1 MASKVHKSNPQAPRF
16 NEVLAL
22 RAGVIATAAIG
33 VALLASVFFIPSE
46 IQVLDRGGKDRSAI
60 EQELV
65 RELELLR
72 GAWDPKWRKRILDK
86 APIRAQEFAGPL
98 NRILRMRSHR
108 LMEQAVEYAGA
119 LGELDLRD
127 AAAEIA
133 TSSAQL
139 APSLRI
145 KAMKTTEQLGRWD
158 RDQLADFVALGTPP
172 VQLAALEISSQRR
185 DAPWPEIL
193 ELLTN
198 ADDSV
203 AGRTLSNAAIQAI
216 PEHPPEELARALWD
230 MVVSGDTQGTMLGLR
245 AIRRTK
251 LDAAMGQRLAGLLG
265 RLNPDAQLVCLDLL
279 GSMGKPLGDPGPV
292 WNLVQEADTDSRIR
306 ARALYCL
313 EQTRSFEA
321 QQVREQVFNMDPLA
335 KYFAARCLIAADQ
348 RDGPD
353 ILLDLVDTDEV
364 DLSVASRRLLAW
376 LTGRG
381 PGTSRDGFRNSLPT
395 AIESHGERRLPAP
408 GYDFDQR

>member
-1 MASKVHKSNPQAPRF
+1 MVSKVHNSNLKAPRF
-16 NEVLAL
+16 NEALAL

-33 VALLASVFFIPSE
+33 VALLASIFFIPSE
-46 IQVLDRGGKDRSAI
+46 IEVVGRGDKDRSAI

-108 LMEQAVEYAGA
+108 LIEQAVEYAGA

-127 AAAEIA
+127 AAAKIA
-133 TSSAQL
+133 TSPAQL
-139 APSLRI
+139 APSLRT
-145 KAMKTTEQLGRWD
+145 KAMKATEQLGRWD

-172 VQLAALEISSQRR
+172 VQLAALEICSQRR

-198 ADDSV
+198 ADDSL
-203 AGRTLSNAAIQAI
+203 AGRTLSDAAIQAI
-216 PEHPPEELARALWD
+216 PEHPPEELAQALWD
-230 MVVSGDTQGTMLGLR
+230 MVVSEDTHSIMLGLR

-265 RLNPDAQLVCLDLL
+265 GLDPDAQLLCLDLL
-279 GSMGKPLGDPGPV
+279 GSTGKPLGDSGPV
-292 WNLVQEADTDSRIR
+292 WNLVQEDVAPRIR

-313 EQTRSFEA
+313 EQTRSFEV

-353 ILLDLVDTDEV
+353 ILLDLVDTDET

-395 AIESHGERRLPAP
+395 AIESHGKRRLPAP